1 MQTKKELLAALP
13 NDVFGDM
20 LNQIDFDY
28 LDNYI
33 KLLVTAYITKRGE
46 TIVKKEIDEDSQS
59 DTSNFL
65 THLIEVG
72 SLKILLENNLLN
84 IDTNQ
89 LELAILSVALGIDI
103 SMATVLKSKN
113 VYDLDSN
120 VYYSFDALERI
131 LPRIDSHIFNAKAD
145 NSYIK
150 NLVNDYLLFKIQ

>member
-1 MQTKKELLAALP
+1 MKTKEELLAALP
-13 NDVFGDM
+13 NDVFGDI

-28 LDNYI
+28 LDKYI
-33 KLLVTAYITKRGE
+33 KLLVTGYITKNGE
-46 TIVKKEIDEDSQS
+46 YIVKKEIDEDLQS

-84 IDTNQ
+84 INTNQ

-120 VYYSFDALERI
+120 VYYSFDALEKI
-131 LPRIDSHIFNAKAD
+131 LPRIDG
-145 NSYIK
+145 
-150 NLVNDYLLFKIQ
+150 